1 MFSAL
6 SDTKELHANSVF
18 DRPHRFCLVLYLFRA
33 GAADEHHRERRFF
46 SHKFAIPTALAGA
59 AGQVESF
66 VGLSTPQLLAL
77 LSGAIELAAGLLLAF
92 NVGTRAMAIVLILF
106 SALAIYYGNDFWHMT
121 GAERDQNLVFAAL
134 RVSLIGGLLVFAALG
149 SSWPAELERRADV

>member
-1 MFSAL
+1 MPILFSIGRI
-6 SDTKELHANSVF
+6 VF
-18 DRPHRFCLVLYLFRA
+18 VLFFIFSGLERLMSITA
-33 GAADEHHRERRFF
+33 SADFF

-66 VGLSTPQLLAL
+66 VGLSTPQLLAF
-77 LSGAIELAAGLLLAF
+77 LSGAIELAAGLLIAF

-149 SSWPAELERRADV
+149 SSRPAQLERSVDV